1 MANTR
6 IAVAIVIAALPVVG
20 RAQLSETAAFAS
32 QLQNQ
37 YRIVPNITYLT
48 ANNWEAKLDVY
59 VPRELS
65 GPNPTLIYI
74 HGGGWTGGS
83 KEGSMFT
90 FMPYLEKGWSVVNVE
105 YRLARVSL
113 APAAVES
120 WRSSHRAVSLA

>member
-6 IAVAIVIAALPVVG
+6 IAVAIVIAALPLVA

-65 GPNPTLIYI
+65 GPNPTLI
-74 HGGGWTGGS
+74 
-83 KEGSMFT
+83 
-90 FMPYLEKGWSVVNVE
+90 
-105 YRLARVSL
+105 
-113 APAAVES
+113 
-120 WRSSHRAVSLA
+120 